1 MAPLD
6 RLILGSNAFEG
17 VSYTSRAQSLHYLEH
32 FGKPENVV
40 AVLAAAH
47 NLGIKTFM
55 LSNTEN
61 VMAALEKFDRAQEL
75 TLLPVIPNV
84 YEYAR
89 DATEKG
95 VLGSVLEKAK
105 RIDMYQKIRFGLR
118 ALGKIKS
125 IISKDV
131 LDLLVDLIDFE
142 LASFRRYKLGAVF
155 LHGQVT
161 DLALSSH
168 NKGILELFLNLIRDN
183 YGLEPMLAT
192 HNFGTLIPQLIK
204 WEIRIPVMAPLNK
217 KGFLMKPSQEACET
231 LVRESGYPIIA
242 KKVFAGGRLTP
253 EEAFGYL
260 ADKKIISAVV
270 GIGSVPEAYHSLSV
284 GKAALKITAA

>member
-1 MAPLD
+1 MPPLD

-17 VSYTSRAQSLHYLEH
+17 VSYTSRTQSLHFLEH
-32 FGKPENVV
+32 FAKPENVV

-47 NLGIKTFM
+47 SLGVRTFM

-61 VMAALEKFDRAQEL
+61 VMAALEKFDKAKDL
-75 TLLPVIPNV
+75 TLVPVIPNV

-89 DATEKG
+89 DASEKG
-95 VLGSVLEKAK
+95 VLGTVLDKAK

-125 IISKDV
+125 VISKDV
-131 LDLLVDLIDFE
+131 LDLLVELVDFE
-142 LASFRRYKLGAVF
+142 LASFKPYKLGGVM

-183 YGLEPMLAT
+183 HGLEPMLAT
-192 HNFGTLIPQLIK
+192 HNFGTLLPQLIDWGIK
-204 WEIRIPVMAPLNK
+204 VPVMAPLNQ
-217 KGFLMKPSQEACET
+217 KGFMMKPSQEACLK

-242 KKVFAGGRLTP
+242 KKVLAGGRLSP
-253 EEAFGYL
+253 EEGFGWL
-260 ADKKIISAVV
+260 ADKNFVSAVV
-270 GIGSVPEAYHSLSV
+270 GIGSVPEAYHTLSV
-284 GKAALKITAA
+284 GKQALKITAG

>member
-6 RLILGSNAFEG
+6 RLILGANAFEG
-17 VSYTSRAQSLHYLEH
+17 VSYTSRSQSLHYLEH
-32 FGKPENVV
+32 FGKPENIV
-40 AVLAAAH
+40 AVLAAAR
-47 NLGIKTFM
+47 NLGVKTFM
-55 LSNTEN
+55 PSNTEN
-61 VMAALEKFDRAQEL
+61 VMAALEKFDGAQEM

-89 DATEKG
+89 DASEKG
-95 VLGSVLEKAK
+95 VLGAILEKAK

-125 IISKDV
+125 VISKDV
-131 LDLLVDLIDFE
+131 LDLLGELIDFE

-161 DLALSSH
+161 DLALSSR
-168 NKGILELFLNLIRDN
+168 NRGILELFVNLIRDH

-192 HNFGTLIPQLIK
+192 HNFGTLLPQLIEWGIK
-204 WEIRIPVMAPLNK
+204 IPVMAPLNK
-217 KGFLMKPSQEACET
+217 KGFMMKPSQEACEN
-231 LVRESGYPIIA
+231 LVREASYPIIA
-242 KKVFAGGRLTP
+242 KKVLAGGRLTP

-260 ADKKIISAVV
+260 SDKRIMSVVV
-270 GIGSVPEAYHSLSV
+270 GIGSVPEAYHTLSV
-284 GKAALKITAA
+284 AKTALKITAG

>member
-1 MAPLD
+1 MVTLD
-6 RLILGSNAFEG
+6 RLILGANAFEG
-17 VSYTSRAQSLHYLEH
+17 VSYTSRTQSLHYLEH
-32 FGKPENVV
+32 FGNPDNVA

-47 NLGIKTFM
+47 NVGVKTFT

-61 VMAALEKFDRAQEL
+61 VMAALEKFDKSKEL

-89 DATEKG
+89 DASEKG
-95 VLGSVLEKAK
+95 VLGSVLGKAK

-125 IISKDV
+125 VISKDV
-131 LDLLVDLIDFE
+131 FDLLVELIDFE
-142 LASFRRYKLGAVF
+142 LAAFRPYRIGGVL

-168 NKGILELFLNLIRDN
+168 NKGILELFLNLIRDEH
-183 YGLEPMLAT
+183 GLEPMLAT
-192 HNFGTLIPQLIK
+192 HNFGTLLPQLME
-204 WEIRIPVMAPLNK
+204 WGIRVPVMAPLNR
-217 KGFLMKPSQEACET
+217 KGFMMKPNPEVCLKLVEEA
-231 LVRESGYPIIA
+231 GYQIIA
-242 KKVFAGGRLTP
+242 KKVLAGGRLTP
-253 EEAFGYL
+253 EEGFGYV
-260 ADKKIISAVV
+260 ADKKIMSAVV

-284 GKAALKITAA
+284 GKQALKVTAA

>member
-1 MAPLD
+1 MAVLD

-17 VSYTSRAQSLHYLEH
+17 VSYMSRNLSLHFLEH

-47 NLGIKTFM
+47 ALDVRTFM

-61 VMAALEKFDRAQEL
+61 ILAALEKFDRSADL

-89 DATEKG
+89 DASEKG
-95 VLGSVLEKAK
+95 VLDSVLDRAK
-105 RIDMYQKIRFGLR
+105 RVDMYQKIRLGLR
-118 ALGKIKS
+118 ALGKIRS
-125 IISKDV
+125 VISKDV
-131 LDLLVDLIDFE
+131 FDLLVELIDFE
-142 LASFRRYKLGAVF
+142 LAAFRPYRIGGVL

-168 NKGILELFLNLIRDN
+168 NKGLLDLFLNLIRDEH
-183 YGLEPMLAT
+183 GLEPMLAT
-192 HNFGTLIPQLIK
+192 HNFGTLLPQLIEWGIK
-204 WEIRIPVMAPLNK
+204 VPVMAPLNR
-217 KGFLMKPSQEACET
+217 KGFMMKPNPEACLK
-231 LVRESGYPIIA
+231 LVEEAGYPIIA
-242 KKVFAGGRLTP
+242 KKVLAGGRLTP
-253 EEAFGYL
+253 EEGFGYL
-260 ADKKIISAVV
+260 ADKKIMSAVV

-284 GKAALKITAA
+284 GKQALKITAR

>member
-1 MAPLD
+1 MPPLD

-17 VSYTSRAQSLHYLEH
+17 VSYTSRTQSLHFLEH
-32 FGKPENVV
+32 FAKPENIV

-47 NLGIKTFM
+47 NLGAKTFM

-61 VMAALEKFDRAQEL
+61 VMAALEKFDKSGEL

-89 DATEKG
+89 DASEKG
-95 VLGSVLEKAK
+95 VLGTVLDKAK

-118 ALGKIKS
+118 ALGKIRS
-125 IISKDV
+125 VISKDV
-131 LDLLVDLIDFE
+131 LDLLVELIDFE
-142 LASFRRYKLGAVF
+142 LASFKSYKLGGVL

-183 YGLEPMLAT
+183 YELEPMLAT
-192 HNFGTLIPQLIK
+192 HNFGTLLPQLIEWGIK
-204 WEIRIPVMAPLNK
+204 VPVMAPLNK
-217 KGFLMKPSQEACET
+217 RGFMMKPNPEACLK
-231 LVRESGYPIIA
+231 LVEEAGYPVIA
-242 KKVFAGGRLTP
+242 KKVLAGGRLTP
-253 EEAFGYL
+253 EEGFGFV

-284 GKAALKITAA
+284 GKQALKFTSA

>member
-1 MAPLD
+1 MPPLE

-17 VSYTSRAQSLHYLEH
+17 VSYTSRTQSLHFLEH
-32 FGKPENVV
+32 FGNPENIV

-47 NLGIKTFM
+47 NLGVKTFM

-61 VMAALEKFDRAQEL
+61 VMAALEKFDKSGEL

-89 DATEKG
+89 DASEKG
-95 VLGSVLEKAK
+95 VLGTVLDKAK

-125 IISKDV
+125 VISKDV
-131 LDLLVDLIDFE
+131 LSLLVELIDFE
-142 LASFRRYKLGAVF
+142 LASFKPYKLGGVL

-168 NKGILELFLNLIRDN
+168 NKGILELFLNLIRDS
-183 YGLEPMLAT
+183 YELEPMLAT
-192 HNFGTLIPQLIK
+192 HNFGTLLPQLIEWGIK
-204 WEIRIPVMAPLNK
+204 VPVMAPLNQ
-217 KGFLMKPSQEACET
+217 KGFMMKPSQEACLK
-231 LVRESGYPIIA
+231 LVQESGYPIIA
-242 KKVFAGGRLTP
+242 KKVLAGGRLTP
-253 EEAFGYL
+253 EEGFGYL
-260 ADKKIISAVV
+260 ADKKIISVVV
-270 GIGSVPEAYHSLSV
+270 GIGSVPEAYHTLSV
-284 GKAALKITAA
+284 GKMALKAAAG